1 MDDIC
6 SVGDGNAVSALPP
19 TELLLMDCPS
29 AMLLVDHPTGAILDA
44 NPSAEVVYGVP
55 VRQLRTMTL
64 ADLRSPLVAES
75 REGNGGDGGW
85 SEYHRVAGG
94 RSRMVS
100 LAAASTVVGGRTL
113 RLLLVREVED
123 LVSRL
128 ERLDREIE
136 RVVREGPAWQA
147 LAIAVEP
154 LLADTCDADCAWLAV
169 VGPDGR
175 LLAGHR
181 PEGKLHADD
190 MAEGIAEDPVTFGH
204 DPIALACRVGKAL
217 RLEERQGE
225 RRSQG
230 VTSTLVVPLGAF
242 DDVAATLCVQT
253 SAVGAFDDAYQAW
266 LNPVARRLALAVQ
279 LLQAMQRTRL
289 QDAALASTANGIF
302 ITDADG
308 LIEWAN
314 GGLAAI
320 TGYRNDDMLGHTP
333 SIFRSGQQ
341 DARFYEHL
349 WSTIRSGSPWDG
361 EVVNRRKD
369 GRLITVKQNI
379 TPVIGDDGA
388 ISHFVAVHQ
397 DITAQRDAEA
407 RSAFLTAH
415 DQLTGLPN
423 RALLRDR
430 LHQAM
435 LMADRCNRRVSL
447 IHLDLDRFGDINA
460 AYGHKAGDRLL
471 TATAGRLRETL
482 RRSDTVARIG
492 ADEFAILL
500 PELRRSD
507 DVQQVAEKVANEIKA
522 MAGTDDLP
530 PSLSCCIG
538 TAVYPGDAGD
548 VDQFLMAAALA
559 LGAARSNG
567 RGSVMHYCRSMSDR
581 LTARIDMQ
589 HDLAQAL
596 ARQELS
602 LAYQP
607 QVALANGSV
616 IGVEALLRWQSPSRG
631 HVSPAAFIPVAED
644 SGLIVDI
651 GRWVIDEACRQIAH
665 WRDQG
670 LSPVRVAVNIS
681 PVQLSHGGLA
691 RCVADSLARWDVPPS
706 ALEFEL
712 TESVLLTRSPEIV
725 TELEVLR
732 HMGVT
737 WAIDDFGTG
746 YASMDYVR
754 RFPVDRLKIDR
765 SFVDGL
771 LNSASDGA
779 IVRSIVGLGQSLGLF
794 VVAEGVETPDQIE
807 ALRRLGCNAIQGYV
821 FSRPLPPEQVPDKL
835 AEIMPNPAT

>member
-1 MDDIC
+1 MD
-6 SVGDGNAVSALPP
+6 SFFNVGGNNPVSAMPP
-19 TELLLMDCPS
+19 AELLLMDCPS
-29 AMLLVDHPTGAILDA
+29 AMLLVDHPTGAIVDA
-44 NPSAEVVYGVP
+44 NPAAEAVYGIP
-55 VRQLRTMTL
+55 AQQLRTMTL
-64 ADLRSPLVAES
+64 VDLRSPLAADLPT
-75 REGNGGDGGW
+75 GGHNATVW

-100 LAAASTVVGGRTL
+100 LAAASMVVGGQTRY
-113 RLLLVREVED
+113 LLLVREVED
-123 LVSRL
+123 LASRL
-128 ERLDREIE
+128 ERLDSAIE
-136 RVVREGPAWQA
+136 SAMRQGQTWPT
-147 LAIAVEP
+147 LATAVDP
-154 LLADTCDADCAWLAV
+154 LLADACDADRAWLAV
-169 VGPDGR
+169 VAADGR

-181 PEGKLHADD
+181 PQGDIWSDGAVDGPAPLD
-190 MAEGIAEDPVTFGH
+190 H
-204 DPIALACRVGKAL
+204 DPIVRACRARKPL
-217 RLEERQGE
+217 
-225 RRSQG
+225 
-230 VTSTLVVPLGAF
+230 TLVHDQTLGRPPTVTTTLLMPLGDL
-242 DDVAATLCVQT
+242 DDVAAALCVQT
-253 SAVGAFDDAYQAW
+253 TNGGCDEAYQAW
-266 LNPVARRLALAVQ
+266 LNPVVRRLALAVQ
-279 LLQAMQRTRL
+279 LLGTLRRTRL
-289 QDAALASTANGIF
+289 QDTALASAPNGIF

-308 LIEWAN
+308 LIEWVN
-314 GGLAAI
+314 GGLATI
-320 TGYRNDDMLGHTP
+320 TGYRADDMLGHRP

-349 WSTIRSGSPWDG
+349 WSTILAGTPWNG

-369 GRLITVKQNI
+369 GRLITVRQNI
-379 TPVIGDDGA
+379 TPIVEDDGTV
-388 ISHFVAVHQ
+388 SHFIAVHQ
-397 DITAQRDAEA
+397 DVTAQRDAEA

-435 LMADRCNRRVSL
+435 LMADRSNRKVSL
-447 IHLDLDRFGDINA
+447 IHLDLDRFSDINA

-471 TATAGRLRETL
+471 TVAAERLREAL

-492 ADEFAILL
+492 ADEFAIML
-500 PELRRSD
+500 PELRRGD
-507 DVQQVAEKVANEIKA
+507 DAHRVAEKLVNEIRVI
-522 MAGTDDLP
+522 AGGSDLP
-530 PSLSCCIG
+530 PSLSCCVG

-559 LGAARSNG
+559 LGAARANG
-567 RGSVMHYCRSMSDR
+567 RGTVMHYCRSMSDR

-589 HDLAQAL
+589 RDLAQAL

-616 IGVEALLRWQSPSRG
+616 IGVEALLRWQSPVRG

-651 GRWVIDEACRQIAH
+651 GRWVIDEACRQIAG
-665 WRDQG
+665 WRTQG
-670 LSPVRVAVNIS
+670 LPPVRVAVNIS

-691 RCVADSLARWDVPPS
+691 RCVAESLARWSVPPA

-765 SFVDGL
+765 SFVNGL

-821 FSRPLPPEQVPDKL
+821 FSRPLPPEQIPEKL